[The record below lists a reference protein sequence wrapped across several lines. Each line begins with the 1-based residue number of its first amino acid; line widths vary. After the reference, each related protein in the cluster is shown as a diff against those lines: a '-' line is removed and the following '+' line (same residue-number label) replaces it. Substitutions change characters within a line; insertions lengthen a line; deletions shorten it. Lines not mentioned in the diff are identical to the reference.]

1 MLSSD
6 RIHSQ
11 LSVKKNRQ
19 IGSIIGESHRVS
31 FEWSGTPGVM
41 IQTAGY
47 LFMSLI
53 SAFQQ
58 DGAGLPTHN
67 AKLPVI
73 LARNRSVLKLRKGIS
88 SKG

>member
-1 MLSSD
+1 M
-6 RIHSQ
+6 
-11 LSVKKNRQ
+11 
-19 IGSIIGESHRVS
+19 S

-41 IQTAGY
+41 VQIAGY
-47 LFMSLI
+47 VFMSLI
-53 SAFQQ
+53 SAFPH

-73 LARNRSVLKLRKGIS
+73 LAGNRSVLKVKVRKGIS